1 MTSSR
6 LSRDGGGLIGCVGVE
21 RGRTE
26 AVIIRYAFIHLGLS
40 IDPLIDNTIPT
51 YRLVARMRS
60 SNRVC
65 TLECSLVHEV
75 LIEPSVFLGH
85 AYLTICAHLIL

>member
-6 LSRDGGGLIGCVGVE
+6 LSRGGGGLIGCVGVE

-26 AVIIRYAFIHLGLS
+26 AVIIR
-40 IDPLIDNTIPT
+40 
-51 YRLVARMRS
+51 LVARMRS

-65 TLECSLVHEV
+65 ILECSLVLEV

-85 AYLTICAHLIL
+85 AYLLQFVPI